1 MLDLLL
7 IIAGLSQL
15 FIIYSF
21 LIISTIIF
29 QIFFSIP
36 FFTYF
41 RDNYKTK
48 RLLLEASKFYS
59 EQLDMEKDIVVRYN
73 FKMPNKFE
81 IYHGLAYQNK
91 KNKHIYQIVIMM
103 NHNKYSL
110 LSTLAHEMIHVKQM
124 ANGELRIDEK
134 TKRKYW
140 KDVDHT
146 YTKYSKQPWEK
157 EAFDNEAKLA
167 RKFMK
172 HKRMKFGSLLLTI
185 NNLWLSI

>member
-103 NHNKYSL
+103 NHNK
-110 LSTLAHEMIHVKQM
+110 
-124 ANGELRIDEK
+124 
-134 TKRKYW
+134 
-140 KDVDHT
+140 
-146 YTKYSKQPWEK
+146 
-157 EAFDNEAKLA
+157 
-167 RKFMK
+167 
-172 HKRMKFGSLLLTI
+172 
-185 NNLWLSI
+185 